1 MPFRQRYLFVCTNR
15 RPEGHAK
22 GSCAQ
27 RGSEDVVPALK
38 EALARR
44 GVAKDVVRACASS
57 CLDMCE
63 TGITVL
69 QEPEHVAY
77 GHVTMAD
84 IEEIADCAA
93 RGTAVERLI
102 VYRRA

>member
-27 RGSEDVVPALK
+27 KGSEDLVPALK
-38 EALARR
+38 EELARR
-44 GVAKDVVRACASS
+44 GVAKEVVRACASS

-84 IEEIADCAA
+84 IDEIADCAA
-93 RGTAVERLI
+93 HGTVAERLV
-102 VYRRA
+102 VYRGK

>member
-1 MPFRQRYLFVCTNR
+1 
-15 RPEGHAK
+15 
-22 GSCAQ
+22 
-27 RGSEDVVPALK
+27 
-38 EALARR
+38 
-44 GVAKDVVRACASS
+44 
-57 CLDMCE
+57 MCE